1 MLTSDEI
8 TEISC
13 ITDDFC
19 KEYSKQTTKK
29 QILPSNDKKHRNR
42 SCKMYL
48 LVKL

>member
-8 TEISC
+8 TEIFS

-29 QILPSNDKKHRNR
+29 QIFQ
-42 SCKMYL
+42 MT
-48 LVKL
+48 VKSILIASARCIC